1 MNWLLV
7 GASNVAQ
14 EWIISAIR
22 AVGDEVTGIVSNDL
36 VRAQDFACKQNIQKF
51 SHDLKHALYDNEV
64 DAVYISSANS
74 LHAEQAMIAL
84 KAKKHVMC
92 EKPMALSISD
102 AQQMIEQAKIHQVVL
117 AVNYH
122 LRNSAV
128 IQKIREL
135 IANNCIGE
143 VQNIRFCHAVSLPK
157 NLQNWRIHTPSEGGV
172 ILDIT
177 VHDID
182 TLRFLLNDEPISVSA
197 MAQTGVLSPNNVPE
211 TVMGTIEFAKGALVS
226 FYDSFT
232 AQYFQT
238 SIDIIGSKG
247 NLQASNTLT
256 QHAIGE
262 LHLNNDKGC
271 QRIPIEHHNL
281 YVSSFQQFKSAIQNR
296 GRPAATAY
304 DGLRSLEIALA
315 IQQAIENKKHISL
328 TFGESLCF

>member
-7 GASNVAQ
+7 GASTVAQ

-22 AVGDEVTGIVSNDL
+22 AINDEVTCIVSTDL
-36 VRAQDFACKQNIQKF
+36 VRAQNFARQQSIPNF
-51 SHDLKHALYDNEV
+51 SHDLKHALYSNKV
-64 DAVYISSANS
+64 DAVYISSTNS
-74 LHAEQAMIAL
+74 LHAEQAIIAL
-84 KAKKHVMC
+84 KAQKHVMC
-92 EKPMALSISD
+92 EKPMALSITD

-128 IQKIREL
+128 IQKMREL
-135 IANNCIGE
+135 IASDCIGE

-157 NLQNWRIHTPSEGGV
+157 NLQNWRIDTPSEGGV

-182 TLRFLLNDEPISVSA
+182 TLRFLLDDEPISVSA
-197 MAQTGVLSPNNVPE
+197 MAQTGLISPNNVPE
-211 TVMGTIEFAKGALVS
+211 TVMGTIEFTKGTLVS

-247 NLQASNTLT
+247 NLQALNTLT
-256 QHAIGE
+256 QHSTGE
-262 LHLNNDKGC
+262 LHLNNDKGS
-271 QRIPIEHHNL
+271 QAIPIEHRNL
-281 YVSSFQQFKSAIQNR
+281 YISSFQQFKNAIQDQ
-296 GRPAATAY
+296 GRPVATAY

-315 IQQAIENKKHISL
+315 IQQAIENKMHISL
-328 TFGESLCF
+328 TSGESLCF